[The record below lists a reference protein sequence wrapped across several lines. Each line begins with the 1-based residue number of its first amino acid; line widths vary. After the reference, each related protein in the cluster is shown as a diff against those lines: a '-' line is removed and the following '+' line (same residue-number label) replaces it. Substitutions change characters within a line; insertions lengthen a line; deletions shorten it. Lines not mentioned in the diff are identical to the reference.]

1 MDTTTNN
8 TRWSSNAANM
18 TGVWS
23 KNYKKKENIRTQ
35 LLKTFLI
42 TMHALLCLKLLMT
55 RREEQDNKLDSFL
68 LSGYKTNDQSNM
80 TPVAQQQKKTEAI
93 SLNGPHESHPS

>member
-1 MDTTTNN
+1 
-8 TRWSSNAANM
+8 
-18 TGVWS
+18 
-23 KNYKKKENIRTQ
+23 
-35 LLKTFLI
+35 
-42 TMHALLCLKLLMT
+42 MHALLCLKLLMT

-93 SLNGPHESHPS
+93 SLNGPHESHPSSRAAGEGRGSGSSASHRSSPSPRGGRGGRAPRAD